1 MNKFFKMGFSYGL
14 IAPLVVLYLYI
25 LIYMKIS
32 LDSAL
37 DIFNKT
43 NTLSHHI
50 SLCVFA
56 SNLILFFLF
65 IRLKKDDVA
74 KGILASTFVYTII
87 VIYLK
92 FLR

>member
-1 MNKFFKMGFSYGL
+1 
-14 IAPLVVLYLYI
+14 
-25 LIYMKIS
+25 MKIS

-37 DIFNKT
+37 DIFNKS

-50 SLCVFA
+50 SLCVFV

-65 IRLKKDDVA
+65 IRLNKDVVA
-74 KGILASTFVYTII
+74 KGILASTFIYTII